1 MTPLFACFPVC
12 MTFVALGILAVLV
25 IATGVVG
32 PGSGADPDPLDTAAP
47 EPNYGTTGPP
57 RWWVVVL
64 IFAAVVVVFLLL
76 NWAAADSKPQGI
88 AGYFSNFARSSL
100 IASAQIW

>member
-1 MTPLFACFPVC
+1 
-12 MTFVALGILAVLV
+12 MTFVALGILALLV

-32 PGSGADPDPLDTAAP
+32 PGPGADPDPLDIVTP
-47 EPNYGTTGPP
+47 EFDDGTTGPP

-64 IFAAVVVVFLLL
+64 IFVAVAIVFLLF
-76 NWAAADSKPQGI
+76 NWVAADSKPQGI
-88 AGYFSNFARSSL
+88 AGYFTNFARSSL

>member
-12 MTFVALGILAVLV
+12 MTFVALGILALLV

-32 PGSGADPDPLDTAAP
+32 TDADPDPLESSTP
-47 EPNYGTTGPP
+47 EPDDGTTGPP

-64 IFAAVVVVFLLL
+64 IFVAVAIVFLLL
-76 NWAAADSKPQGI
+76 NWAAADS
-88 AGYFSNFARSSL
+88 
-100 IASAQIW
+100 